1 MKSNLFKYIFI
12 IFVIGIV
19 VFSVFKIQN
28 DEKEKKEI
36 SERESEI
43 DKDKITEIRLGIAAF
58 DTLNPLLTNNK
69 NIQNVAKLIY
79 EPLINIS
86 SNYKAKPGLAI
97 EWAKQNETTYIVKL
111 RENVKWSNGERFT
124 AADVQYTMD
133 KLKERPTAYSGN
145 MQHIASIE
153 VVDDYTIKFN
163 LDQEVPFFEYNLTFP
178 IISKTFF
185 EMNDFNNT
193 SIVTVG
199 TGMYQVKDVQQT
211 YITLEKNTNWWNREK
226 KLTLDKIIINVYGT
240 VGELYNGFK
249 IGSIDIINTD
259 ISNIQEYIGTM
270 GYTLREIKGR
280 DHTFVVFNTQN
291 YLLSKQ
297 EVRKAIGFSIDKEN
311 IVSNVYNNKCFTS
324 NFPLDNG
331 SFVYQ
336 DDNASSGYNPEQAQQ
351 ILADNGWRFSYNSW
365 NKYENGETQ
374 RLIFNLA
381 VKASDQSKVRTAEN
395 IKAQLENQG
404 IRINIQQY
412 SDDQYRD
419 ILNRKTYDIAI
430 CGINLSL
437 SPDMTTFFGANNLAN
452 YNNDEINN
460 IMNEVKNTTDENT
473 IKEKYKRLI
482 EIYKD
487 DMPYVSLCTNKYTVA
502 YNTQLVGD
510 IGPNWYSP
518 YYGISTWYK

>member
-12 IFVIGIV
+12 VFVIGIV

-36 SERESEI
+36 SERETETSQ
-43 DKDKITEIRLGIAAF
+43 DKITEIRLGVAGF

-69 NIQNVAKLIY
+69 NIQNITKLIY
-79 EPLINIS
+79 ESLISIS
-86 SNYKAKPGLAI
+86 SNYKAKEGLAK
-97 EWAKQNETTYIVKL
+97 EWAKLNETTYLIKL

-133 KLKERPTAYSGN
+133 RLKERQTIYSGN
-145 MQHIASIE
+145 IQHIASLE

-178 IISKTFF
+178 ILSKTFY
-185 EMNDFNNT
+185 ETNDFNNT
-193 SIVTVG
+193 SIVPVG

-211 YITLEKNTNWWNREK
+211 YITLGKNTNWWDREK
-226 KLTLDKIIINVYGT
+226 ALTLDKIIINVYGT
-240 VGELYNGFK
+240 AGELYNGFK
-249 IGSIDIINTD
+249 IGSIDVINTD
-259 ISNIQEYIGTM
+259 NTNIQEYIGTM
-270 GYTLREIKGR
+270 GYNLKEIKGR
-280 DHTFVVFNTQN
+280 NHTFIAFNTQN

-297 EVRKAIGFSIDKEN
+297 EVRKSIGYSIDKEN
-311 IVSNVYNNKCFTS
+311 IISNVYNNKCFTS
-324 NFPLDNG
+324 NFPLDNN
-331 SFVYQ
+331 SWVYQ
-336 DDNASSGYNPEQAQQ
+336 EDNASTGYNKEQAQQ
-351 ILADNGWRFSYNSW
+351 ILVENGWKYSYNSW
-365 NKYENGETQ
+365 NKYENGATQ
-374 RLIFNLA
+374 RLMFNLA
-381 VKASDQSKVRTAEN
+381 VKASDINKVRTAEN

-412 SDDQYRD
+412 SDEQYID
-419 ILNRKTYDIAI
+419 ILNRKAYDIAL
-430 CGINLSL
+430 CGVDLSL
-437 SPDMTTFFGANNLAN
+437 SPDMTTFFGVNNLAN

-460 IMNEVKNTTDENT
+460 IMNEVKNTTDENV

-482 EIYKD
+482 EIYKE

-510 IGPNWYSP
+510 LGPNWYSP